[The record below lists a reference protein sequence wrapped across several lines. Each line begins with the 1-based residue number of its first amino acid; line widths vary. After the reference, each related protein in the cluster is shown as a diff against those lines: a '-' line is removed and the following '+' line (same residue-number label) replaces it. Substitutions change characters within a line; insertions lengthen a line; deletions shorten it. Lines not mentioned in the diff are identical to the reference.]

1 MRLSMDY
8 ELETRRQLAMVYRLV
23 AHYGWDDLVYT
34 HISAKIP
41 NTETFLINHYGYMF
55 NEVTA
60 SNLVKV
66 DLHGNV
72 LGAGQINPA
81 GYIIHS
87 AIHEARPE
95 VQCILH
101 THTPSGVAVSTDIEG
116 LWPISQPALLV
127 LDSLGYHDYQGLVL
141 DPTEKIKLVEN
152 LGNNNYLMLRNHGLL
167 TVGNTIPDCFLNMR
181 KIQNACDI
189 QVLSDYD
196 RAVRIE
202 QQVIDSNKPKVKF
215 LNSRNDIPWAALTR
229 LVEKLYPEYKE

>member
-1 MRLSMDY
+1 MNY
-8 ELETRRQLAMVYRLV
+8 EIETRQQLAMVYRLI

-41 NTETFLINHYGYMF
+41 GTETFLINHYGYMF
-55 NEVTA
+55 SEVTA

-66 DLHGNV
+66 DLHGNL
-72 LGAGQINPA
+72 LGPGQINPA

-95 VQCILH
+95 IQCVLH
-101 THTPSGVAVSTDIEG
+101 THTPSGVAVSADPEG

-127 LDSLGYHDYQGLVL
+127 IDDLGYHEYQGLVL
-141 DPTEKIKLVEN
+141 DPAEKIELVKN
-152 LGNNNYLMLRNHGLL
+152 LGNKNFLILHNHGLL

-181 KIQNACDI
+181 RLQNACDV
-189 QVLSDYD
+189 QVLTDYNRVLKID
-196 RAVRIE
+196 RSIIE
-202 QQVIDSNKPKVKF
+202 SNKSKVKF

-229 LVEKLYPEYKE
+229 LVEKLYPDYKE